1 MKRQFM
7 QKQWKSVLATVMVLV
22 AMTASAVAQPGTNK
36 ITGVVKDDA
45 GQPIVGATVLLT
57 HRETGRK
64 INLKTDK
71 KGQYFSLG
79 VTWGHYDIV
88 VSKDE
93 AVLWNIN
100 NYLVKQT
107 DNNLTTLDIDLAKE
121 KKAATADGQKKMT
134 EEQKKEMEKITA
146 ENTKIG
152 TLNKMLGEAQAAL
165 DAGNFD
171 QAITTYKAAADADP
185 SRDLLWA
192 RLGNAYITAAK
203 KSTDT
208 AARKQYYVDG
218 AASYTKAVDILTAAP
233 AAGAPA
239 KTPPPPAT
247 LGAYYNNLGEALS
260 KSGDNPGAL
269 AAYEKAA
276 EADPTNAAMYYFNE
290 GATLTNSGKVDDA
303 LKAYDKAIAA
313 DPLRADAYYYRGIN
327 LLSKATMKGNEM
339 VPAPGTAEAFNKYLE
354 LEPEGS
360 LAGQAKEMLAA
371 IGAKIETSYGKSK
384 KKK

>member
-7 QKQWKSVLATVMVLV
+7 QKQWKSILAAVMVLL
-22 AMTASAVAQPGTNK
+22 AMTASAVAQPGTTRV
-36 ITGVVKDDA
+36 TGTVKDDA

-79 VTWGHYDIV
+79 VTWGSYKIV
-88 VSKDE
+88 VSKDD
-93 AVLWNIN
+93 AVLWTID
-100 NYLVKQT
+100 NYLVKQSD
-107 DNNLTTLDIDLAKE
+107 DNMTTINIDLAKE
-121 KKAATADGQKKMT
+121 KKAAVADSQKKMT
-134 EEQKKEMEKITA
+134 EEQKKDIERVNT
-146 ENTKIG
+146 ENAKIG

-171 QAITTYKAAADADP
+171 QAIATYKAAADADP

-208 AARKQYYVDG
+208 AARKQYYADG
-218 AASYTKAVDILTAAP
+218 AASYKKAVDIVTAAP

-239 KTPPPPAT
+239 KAPSAT
-247 LGAYYNNLGEALS
+247 ATVGAYYNNLGEALS
-260 KSGDNPGAL
+260 KSGDNAGAL

-290 GATLTNSGKVDDA
+290 GATLTNTGKVDDA
-303 LKAYDKAIAA
+303 IKAYDKAIAA
-313 DPLRADAYYYRGIN
+313 DPNRADAYYYRGIN
-327 LLSKATMKGNEM
+327 LLSKATMKGNDM